1 MYSYP
6 YSKSLYNSDAQRLP
20 RIGMRT
26 MVVGPARM
34 GQEIRCPQ
42 SCVRLDASQYA
53 HVDWQLRLSTGL

>member
-1 MYSYP
+1 
-6 YSKSLYNSDAQRLP
+6 
-20 RIGMRT
+20 

-42 SCVRLDASQYA
+42 SCVRLDAPQYA